1 MLLLF
6 RLAEWKLAKELSADL
21 PAGTALFGV
30 LQMTGLKA
38 TGEPVNVGRGSGSA
52 ARAAGVDG
60 DGAAGGAAGA
70 LAASALAAATATA
83 LV

>member
-30 LQMTGLKA
+30 LQMTGLKV
-38 TGEPVNVGRGSGSA
+38 TGVSVNDGRGNRSG
-52 ARAAGVDG
+52 ARAAVVDE

-70 LAASALAAATATA
+70 LAAATATA